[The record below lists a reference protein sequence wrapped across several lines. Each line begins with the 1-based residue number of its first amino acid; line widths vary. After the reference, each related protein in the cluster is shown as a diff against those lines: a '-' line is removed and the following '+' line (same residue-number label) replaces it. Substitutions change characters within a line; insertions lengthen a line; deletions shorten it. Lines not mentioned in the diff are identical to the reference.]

1 MLHAPAAMWAAL
13 DADKVLTAANL
24 FIKCRLS
31 WAEVSTSVSTGMDS
45 SLAAFLGSHV
55 TYVEQFPQRILTAST
70 RLLTRSRN
78 TNDTADALATLLQ
91 LQTTMEAN
99 PLR

>member
-24 FIKCRLS
+24 LIKCRLN
-31 WAEVSTSVSTGMDS
+31 WAEMSTSVSAGMES

-55 TYVEQFPQRILTAST
+55 TYVEQFSQRILTAST
-70 RLLTRSRN
+70 RLLTRSCN
-78 TNDTADALATLLQ
+78 TSDTADALATLLQ
-91 LQTTMEAN
+91 LQTTMETN